1 MGVKLTR
8 WGILLIYSVLIIVP
22 LTVVLF
28 GSFKSSQEL
37 FTSPFS
43 WPANP
48 TLANY
53 GTLLGSADLGTPF
66 MNSTIVTATS
76 LLLALFIG
84 SLAAYGVA
92 RIPGWKGWLIFGVL
106 VLGMSVPAQAIMVPL
121 YVMFSSMGLLNSLLG
136 LVVIEVVHALPITVF
151 ILGGFMRTLPRE
163 LYEASSI
170 DGSGPWRTYWSIVI
184 PLSTPSIAATAIF
197 LFVIIWNDLLFPLL
211 FIQDPAFETLP
222 LALLGFQGEFQT
234 NYPAM
239 FAGVIIASLPV
250 VVAYVFL
257 QRYFVAGITAG
268 ASKG

>member
-1 MGVKLTR
+1 MIAKVSR
-8 WGILLIYSVLIIVP
+8 WGILLVYSILIIVP
-22 LTVVLF
+22 LTVVIF

-37 FTSPFS
+37 FSAPFAPPS
-43 WPANP
+43 APS
-48 TLANY
+48 LANY
-53 GTLLGSADLGTPF
+53 ETLFGTADLGTPF
-66 MNSTIVTATS
+66 VNSVIVTAVS

-84 SLAAYGVA
+84 SLAAYAVA
-92 RIPGWKGWLIFGVL
+92 RIPGWRGWLIFGVL
-106 VLGMSVPAQAIMVPL
+106 VLGMSIPAQAIMVPL
-121 YVMFSSMGLLNSLLG
+121 YVMFASMGLLNSLVG
-136 LVVIEVVHALPITVF
+136 LILIEVVHSLPITVF
-151 ILGGFMRTLPRE
+151 ILGGFMKTLPRE

-170 DGSGPWRTYWSIVI
+170 DGSGPWRTYWSIVL

-211 FIQDPAFETLP
+211 FVQDAAYETLP

-239 FAGVIIASLPV
+239 FAGVIIASMPV
-250 VVAYVFL
+250 VVAYIFL